1 VLFMLNICNKLS
13 DFFSF
18 MGIKP
23 DSVPL
28 SKKKK
33 KCWNKDTHV
42 TG

>member
-28 SKKKK
+28 GWFRCKKFCK
-33 KCWNKDTHV
+33 T
-42 TG
+42 TL